1 VKVFVTGA
9 AGLIGAALCRALAAR
24 GDAVVAVVR
33 GGVPRSG
40 GAGTPPGAA
49 TALAKLP
56 GVAVV
61 DGDVLLPGAW
71 TVAMSGC
78 DAVVHLAGESIGG
91 RRWSRAWKER
101 LLRSRVEGTRRVVGG
116 METCPADRRPR
127 ALVVASGADYYP
139 FDDSDRAYDEDA
151 PPGDTFLAQLCVAWQ
166 KEAETAR
173 ARGVRVACLRTG
185 VVVGRGAEAL
195 ARMAAPFRL
204 FAGGPVAGGGQWF
217 SWVHLADVV
226 AAYLHAIDAPAAAGP
241 LNVVAP
247 GAVRQADFARAL
259 GAVLRRPSWAP
270 VPAFALR
277 LAVGELATYLAH
289 GRKVVPAALEA
300 QGFRFRYSDARA
312 ALAAS
317 F

>member
-33 GGVPRSG
+33 GGIPRPA
-40 GAGTPPGAA
+40 GARTPPGAA
-49 TALAKLP
+49 TVLAALP
-56 GVAVV
+56 GVEVV
-61 DGDVLLPGAW
+61 DGDILIPGPW
-71 TVAMSGC
+71 SVALSGC

-91 RRWSRAWKER
+91 KRWSRAWKER
-101 LLRSRVEGTRRVVGG
+101 ILRSRVDGTRRVVAGI
-116 METCPADRRPR
+116 ETCPADRRPR

-139 FDDSDRAYDEDA
+139 FDDSERAYAEDA
-151 PPGDTFLAQLCVAWQ
+151 APGDTFLAQLCVAWQ
-166 KEAETAR
+166 KEAEAVR

-185 VVVGRGAEAL
+185 VVIGRGAEAL
-195 ARMAAPFRL
+195 ARMAMPFRL
-204 FAGGPVAGGGQWF
+204 FAGGPVAGGRQWF

-226 AAYLHAIDAPAAAGP
+226 AAYLHAVDVPAAAGP

-247 GAVRQADFARAL
+247 GALRQADFARAL
-259 GAVLRRPSWAP
+259 GAVLKRPSWAP
-270 VPAFALR
+270 VPAPALR

-300 QGFRFRYSDARA
+300 QGFRFRYPDARA